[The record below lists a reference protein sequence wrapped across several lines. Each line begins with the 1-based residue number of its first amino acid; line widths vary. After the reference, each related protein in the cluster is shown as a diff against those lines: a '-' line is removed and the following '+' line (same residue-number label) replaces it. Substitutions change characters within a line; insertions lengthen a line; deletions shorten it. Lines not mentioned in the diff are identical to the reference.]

1 VFVMPSLGE
10 GLSNVLLEAMALA
23 RPVVATRV
31 GGTPEVVRDGKTG
44 WLVPARQPAALA
56 AAVLKVLE
64 DPGLA
69 ARVAAQG
76 RDLVATRFSA
86 ARVAARMAEVCR
98 EVIALAEARG

>member
-1 VFVMPSLGE
+1 MVGPS
-10 GLSNVLLEAMALA
+10 A
-23 RPVVATRV
+23 R
-31 GGTPEVVRDGKTG
+31 
-44 WLVPARQPAALA
+44 ARGPGRR
-56 AAVLKVLE
+56 LKVLE